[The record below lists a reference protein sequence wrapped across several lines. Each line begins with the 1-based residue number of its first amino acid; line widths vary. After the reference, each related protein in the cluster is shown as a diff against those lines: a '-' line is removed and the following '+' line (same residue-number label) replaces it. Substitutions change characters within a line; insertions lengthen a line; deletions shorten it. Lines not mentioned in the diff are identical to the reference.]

1 MSELMNAEDHK
12 KVMLEYCMYDSL
24 RFCFSMLLAIGM
36 VLIGIRLS
44 RNLHADIVGKLLKA
58 SFPKFYN
65 VVMTGRLMNRLSKD
79 IYNIDLLMVNELL
92 IAVSFLL

>member
-1 MSELMNAEDHK
+1 
-12 KVMLEYCMYDSL
+12 
-24 RFCFSMLLAIGM
+24 MLLAIGM